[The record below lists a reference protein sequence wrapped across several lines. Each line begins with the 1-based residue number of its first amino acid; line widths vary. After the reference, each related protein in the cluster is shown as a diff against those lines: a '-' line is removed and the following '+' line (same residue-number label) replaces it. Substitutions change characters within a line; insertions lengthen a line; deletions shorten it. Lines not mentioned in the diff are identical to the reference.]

1 MFGSVGRLQVGI
13 DMNDLMGNYE
23 TRIKEI
29 EEEILQLDYERLK
42 CLEKAQR
49 VQAELNQALTDIN
62 RVTLTRKG
70 EIIGLKRLI
79 ETEKQDVNC
88 SP

>member
-1 MFGSVGRLQVGI
+1 
-13 DMNDLMGNYE
+13 MGNYE
-23 TRIKEI
+23 TRIKEV
-29 EEEILQLDYERLK
+29 EEEISQLDYERLK

-49 VQAELNQALTDIN
+49 IQAELNQALTDIN
-62 RVTLTRKG
+62 RATLTRKG